1 MASLPALP
9 SLAAL
14 RRKRNDNASADDL
27 TAEADAKL
35 NLARR
40 LQAEDD
46 ARRAT
51 SVAPPATSARRS
63 A

>member
-14 RRKRNDNASADDL
+14 RRKHDNNPSASDLASAV
-27 TAEADAKL
+27 DAKL
-35 NLARR
+35 RLARR
-40 LQAEDD
+40 LQAEDE

-51 SVAPPATSARRS
+51 SVAPPSSRRAAR
-63 A
+63 

>member
-14 RRKRNDNASADDL
+14 RRKHDDTPSDADL
-27 TAEADAKL
+27 AAEADAKL
-35 NLARR
+35 RLARR
-40 LQAEDD
+40 LQAEDE

-51 SVAPPATSARRS
+51 SVAPPSAASR
-63 A
+63 

>member
-14 RRKRNDNASADDL
+14 RRKDDNIPSATDL
-27 TAEADAKL
+27 AAQVDAKL
-35 NLARR
+35 KLARR
-40 LQAEDD
+40 LHAEDQ

-51 SVAPPATSARRS
+51 SVAPPGR
-63 A
+63 

>member
-14 RRKRNDNASADDL
+14 RRKDDTPPSAADL
-27 TAEADAKL
+27 AAQVDAKL
-35 NLARR
+35 KLARR
-40 LQAEDD
+40 LHAEDQ

-51 SVAPPATSARRS
+51 SVAPPGLR
-63 A
+63 

>member
-14 RRKRNDNASADDL
+14 RRKHDDAKTTDDL
-27 TAEADAKL
+27 ASEADTKL
-35 NLARR
+35 RLAQR
-40 LQAEDD
+40 LQAEDE
-46 ARRAT
+46 ARRST
-51 SVAPPATSARRS
+51 SVAPPPARRR

>member
-14 RRKRNDNASADDL
+14 RRKHEDAPSAEDVAAQADVKL
-27 TAEADAKL
+27 RLAHRLHAEDE
-35 NLARR
+35 ARR
-40 LQAEDD
+40 S
-46 ARRAT
+46 T
-51 SVAPPATSARRS
+51 SVAPPSQRRG

>member
-14 RRKRNDNASADDL
+14 RRKHDDHRTADDL
-27 TAEADAKL
+27 AAEADAKL
-35 NLARR
+35 RLARR
-40 LQAEDD
+40 LQAEDA

-51 SVAPPATSARRS
+51 SVAPPPSRRS